1 MVMIARVTLLVGRT
15 LRIRRRRAQD
25 VADTTDSLR
34 AVACI
39 RFVRPGLS
47 VQGARLWGNLMW
59 AMACRGGVER
69 GNPMWVLREME
80 D

>member
-1 MVMIARVTLLVGRT
+1 M
-15 LRIRRRRAQD
+15 D
-25 VADTTDSLR
+25 YENTTDSLR

-59 AMACRGGVER
+59 AMACRGAVEC
-69 GNPMWVLREME
+69 GNPMLVPREME

>member
-1 MVMIARVTLLVGRT
+1 M
-15 LRIRRRRAQD
+15 D
-25 VADTTDSLR
+25 FEYTTDSLR

-59 AMACRGGVER
+59 AMACRGGVDC
-69 GNPMWVLREME
+69 GNPMLVLGEME
-80 D
+80 DKKWPIKSFVAWQSAWM

>member
-1 MVMIARVTLLVGRT
+1 M
-15 LRIRRRRAQD
+15 D
-25 VADTTDSLR
+25 YENTTDSLR

-47 VQGARLWGNLMW
+47 VQSARLWGNLMW
-59 AMACRGGVER
+59 AMACRGDVEY
-69 GNPMWVLREME
+69 GNAMLVLGEME